1 MTGRA
6 GAVTPGMTHDPI
18 TDSELEEL
26 ERDVVA
32 ALAAADPSRL
42 TLLGEG
48 EISLVLAGGSGREWA
63 CKRLPPF
70 VAADAAD
77 RYAATIERYLTELDR
92 RGIDVVDTTL
102 RRVVGA
108 DGGDVLYCVQPALP
122 ADALAVAVARR
133 DPELGGELLE
143 RIVDLV
149 LHSVDDRFGLDAQL
163 SNWALVDGR
172 VVYLDVTTPLLRD
185 GAGVSELDTDVF
197 LASLPWLLR
206 PVVRRFVVPGI
217 VDRYHHPR
225 VVVLDL
231 AANLL
236 RERLD
241 LLVPTVVE
249 TSRGRVEPALDDD
262 EIRRDRR
269 LDALTWGAL
278 QAVRRL
284 DRTWQRRIRR
294 RAYPFLI
301 PSHRHT

>member
-1 MTGRA
+1 
-6 GAVTPGMTHDPI
+6 VTHDAI
-18 TDSELEEL
+18 TDAELDAL
-26 ERDVVA
+26 EREVVA

-48 EISLVLAGGSGREWA
+48 EISLVLAAGRDGGWA

-70 VAADAAD
+70 PAPAAAD
-77 RYAATIERYLTELDR
+77 RYAATIQRYLGELDR
-92 RGIDVVDTTL
+92 RGVEAVDTTV
-102 RRVVGA
+102 RRIAAADDGA
-108 DGGDVLYCVQPALP
+108 VLYCVQPVLP

-133 DPELGGELLE
+133 EPDLGRSLLE
-143 RIVDLV
+143 RVVDLV
-149 LHSVDDRFGLDAQL
+149 LGSVDERFGLDAQL

-172 VVYLDVTTPLLRD
+172 IVYLDVTTPLLRD
-185 GAGVSELDTDVF
+185 DAGATELDTGVF

-206 PVVRRFVVPGI
+206 PVIGRFVVPGI
-217 VDRYHHPR
+217 IDRYHDPR

-231 AANLL
+231 AANLV

-241 LLVPTVVE
+241 HLVPAVVE
-249 TSRGRVEPALDDD
+249 ASAGRIAPALHER

-269 LDALTWGAL
+269 LDAVTWGAL

-284 DRTWQRRIRR
+284 DRTWQRRVRR
-294 RAYPFLI
+294 RPYPFLI

>member
-1 MTGRA
+1 MTRA
-6 GAVTPGMTHDPI
+6 PI
-18 TDSELEEL
+18 TDAELGAL
-26 ERDVVA
+26 EDDVVA
-32 ALAAADPSRL
+32 ALAAADPSGL

-48 EISLVLAGGSGREWA
+48 EITLVLAGGHDGAWA

-70 VAADAAD
+70 VTSDAAD
-77 RYAATIERYLTELDR
+77 RYAATVERYLEELNR
-92 RGIDVVDTTL
+92 RGIDVVDTTV
-102 RRVVGA
+102 RRVSGA
-108 DGGDVLYCVQPALP
+108 DGRTVLYCVQPVLP

-133 DPELGGELLE
+133 DPDVGRTMLE

-149 LHSVDDRFGLDAQL
+149 LGSVDDRFGLDAQL
-163 SNWALVDGR
+163 SNWAVIDGR
-172 VVYLDVTTPLLRD
+172 AVYLDVTTPLLRD
-185 GAGVSELDTDVF
+185 DTGADLLDTGVF

-206 PVVRRFVVPGI
+206 PVIDRFVVPGI
-217 VDRYHHPR
+217 VDRYHDPR

-231 AANLL
+231 ASNLL

-241 LLVPTVVE
+241 HLVPVVVE
-249 TSRGRVEPALDDD
+249 ASSGRIASELDDD

-284 DRTWQRRIRR
+284 DRTWQRRVRR

-301 PSHRHT
+301 PSHTHT